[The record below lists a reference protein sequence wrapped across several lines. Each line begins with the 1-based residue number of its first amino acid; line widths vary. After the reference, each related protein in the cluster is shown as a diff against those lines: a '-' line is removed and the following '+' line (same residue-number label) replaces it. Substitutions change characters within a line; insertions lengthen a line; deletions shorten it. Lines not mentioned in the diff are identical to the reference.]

1 MYYHEFVELNQDLFI
16 ELAKELANNKVFIEY
31 SLDTNYKPSHIPYV
45 RGGSFIEGSGFY
57 LRSSNYMD
65 FTPEQIQS
73 IETSIKSQSQA
84 LSAISGQVQSLQR
97 NVGDAGGL
105 RRDIENLAKLQRER
119 QAAEAHQLAQATK
132 PKVTP
137 PPQAERPKDR
147 MVRYPRADIETT
159 PTPGAGVLSTQ

>member
-73 IETSIKSQSQA
+73 IESIFPFK
-84 LSAISGQVQSLQR
+84 I
-97 NVGDAGGL
+97 
-105 RRDIENLAKLQRER
+105 
-119 QAAEAHQLAQATK
+119 
-132 PKVTP
+132 
-137 PPQAERPKDR
+137 KD
-147 MVRYPRADIETT
+147 YTF
-159 PTPGAGVLSTQ
+159 VLSSISEVEEDDDRIFQASISFLVLKDNKNVI